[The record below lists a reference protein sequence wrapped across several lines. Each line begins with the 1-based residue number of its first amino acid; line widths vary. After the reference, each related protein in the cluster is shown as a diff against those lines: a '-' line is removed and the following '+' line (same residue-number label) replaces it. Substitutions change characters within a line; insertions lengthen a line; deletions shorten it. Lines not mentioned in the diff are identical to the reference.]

1 MYEEKKK
8 KEIKPEE
15 KINAVKELMVGEIS
29 QEKIG
34 KKYGV
39 NRDTVRRWYIKYT
52 AFGESVFTQN
62 CHNIIYTA
70 EFKNKVVKSYL
81 NGDGSY
87 KDIAIKF
94 KIHSSTTILK
104 WVKEY
109 NRGKTFTD
117 FKREETCKMVNGKGR
132 KTTYEE
138 RLEAVKYC
146 FENKNDYVE
155 TALKFKIS
163 YQQIYY
169 WCKKFKS
176 EGPKALLDKRGKK
189 KTWSEMTELEK
200 VKEEN
205 RLLRIQNEY
214 VKMENE
220 FLKKVKELERW

>member
-15 KINAVKELMVGEIS
+15 KIKAVKELMVGEIS

-117 FKREETCKMVNGKGR
+117 FKREATRKMVNGKGR

-146 FENKNDYVE
+146 FENKNDYVYLNAILDLSDKSIVAYN
-155 TALKFKIS
+155 THALITT
-163 YQQIYY
+163 I
-169 WCKKFKS
+169 
-176 EGPKALLDKRGKK
+176 
-189 KTWSEMTELEK
+189 
-200 VKEEN
+200 
-205 RLLRIQNEY
+205 
-214 VKMENE
+214 
-220 FLKKVKELERW
+220 